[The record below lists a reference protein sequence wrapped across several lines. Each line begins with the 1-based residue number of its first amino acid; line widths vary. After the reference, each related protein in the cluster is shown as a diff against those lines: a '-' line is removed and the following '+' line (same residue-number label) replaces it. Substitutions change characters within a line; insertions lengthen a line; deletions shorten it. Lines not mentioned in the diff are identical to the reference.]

1 MEGLGPG
8 FNSISTG
15 RGSEFCCQGLHRC
28 QFESCSPSLHID
40 ILTRKLLKLVVHCS
54 IQKCYWI
61 HFRWNFGQP
70 LHQIRLNLV
79 SSAKMSFKLL
89 KVHQL
94 LHFVQTGFLCSA
106 ATLLNLQ
113 MIPFR
118 CCSTELLTQIRPLQI
133 IIVRAIHTI
142 VCFDSEKCP
151 SQIIVIVVRPAIQT
165 CFIVALAATPF

>member
-1 MEGLGPG
+1 MGPD

-28 QFESCSPSLHID
+28 QSESCSPSLHID
-40 ILTRKLLKLVVHCS
+40 ILTRKLLILVVHCS

-61 HFRWNFGQP
+61 HFGWSFGQP

-94 LHFVQTGFLCSA
+94 LHFVQTEFLYSA
-106 ATLLNLQ
+106 STLLNLQ

-118 CCSTELLTQIRPLQI
+118 CWCCSGLPTQIIRPPQM
-133 IIVRAIHTI
+133 IVRAIRMT

-165 CFIVALAATPF
+165 YFIVALAAAPF